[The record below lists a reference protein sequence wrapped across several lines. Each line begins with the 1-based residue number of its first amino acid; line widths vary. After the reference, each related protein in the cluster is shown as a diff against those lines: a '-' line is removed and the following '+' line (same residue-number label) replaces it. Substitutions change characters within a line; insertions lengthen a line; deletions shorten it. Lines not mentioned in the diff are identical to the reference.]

1 MTGLAPALALDTLID
16 YDWVVEEYGIMYVV
30 EGDQHGL
37 VLTCGDG

>member
-30 EGDQHGL
+30 EGGSTWTRVDMR
-37 VLTCGDG
+37 